1 MASMKKNFI
10 YQTLYQ
16 ILATALPIITSP
28 YISRVLGAEQLGVY
42 TYIATIANYFTIV
55 AGLGIGSQGTRSIA
69 SNRGNPEQKSRI
81 YSQIRVLQ
89 CVIACIV
96 SIVYTG
102 FVITTVTEN
111 HLIYWIQLIWLINC
125 AFDVCWFYNGVEEF
139 KITVS
144 RNILIKLLTII
155 GIFTF
160 VHSKD
165 DVWIYAII
173 LSGGTLASNLILWIK
188 TKEYIKYVSVSPKSI
203 LSQLKPS
210 LLLFIPYVAMT
221 LYHQMDKTMLGAF
234 GLYTELG
241 YYTNADKIINIM
253 IGIISGF
260 GSVSLP
266 RIAALLSEKNM
277 IEYKKIV
284 SKSFSLVIFL
294 CAALAFGI
302 ASIADEFSPIFFGEE
317 FADCGPLIK
326 VLSMVIFFKALATV
340 VRNQYLMPLKKDLE
354 YIVSVFLGVVINFGL
369 NIAFIQLFGA
379 MGAAIATLITEIIV
393 CVIQM
398 ISMNKYIRIFRYFR
412 NSLIYVAL
420 GILMFVCVR
429 GISWIGFLNKYLE
442 LCVEIFVGA
451 IVYLLATLIY
461 WNINKNDPL
470 SSIEKGYMNKLLSI
484 KEKIFYK

>member
-1 MASMKKNFI
+1 M
-10 YQTLYQ
+10 
-16 ILATALPIITSP
+16 
-28 YISRVLGAEQLGVY
+28 GVY

-69 SNRGNPEQKSRI
+69 SNRGNPEQKSKI

-96 SIVYTG
+96 SVVYAG
-102 FVITTVTEN
+102 FVILTVTEN

-125 AFDVCWFYNGVEEF
+125 TFDVCWFYNGVEEF

-155 GIFTF
+155 GIFAL

-165 DVWIYAII
+165 DVWIYALI
-173 LSGGTLASNLILWIK
+173 LSGGTLASNLILWVKAKGDIK
-188 TKEYIKYVSVSPKSI
+188 FVSVSPKSV

-234 GLYTELG
+234 GVYTELG
-241 YYTNADKIINIM
+241 YYTNADKIVNIM

-266 RIAALLSEKNM
+266 RIAALLSEKNI

-284 SKSFSLVIFL
+284 NKSFSLVMFL

-302 ASIADEFSPIFFGEE
+302 ASIANEFSPIFFGEE
-317 FADCGPLIK
+317 FADCGPLIT

-340 VRNQYLMPLKKDLE
+340 VRNQYLMPLKKDWE
-354 YIVSVFLGVVINFGL
+354 YIASVFLGVVINLVL
-369 NIAFIQLFGA
+369 NMAFIQLCGA

-393 CVIQM
+393 CAIQM
-398 ISMNKYIRIFRYFR
+398 IAMNRYIQIFGYFR
-412 NSLIYVAL
+412 NSLIYIIF

-429 GISWIGFLNKYLE
+429 GISLVGLSNKYVG

-451 IVYLLATLIY
+451 IVYLLAVCSY
-461 WNINKNDPL
+461 WKINKNDPL
-470 SSIEKGYMNKLLSI
+470 SSIAKGYFDKFLPIKNKISH
-484 KEKIFYK
+484 K